1 MYEAMERLDIAL
13 TLDLGA
19 INSQSYQ
26 TELVRDIA
34 TRHPGLRIIICH
46 LSQPSLE
53 MEHDNALQRRW
64 EEQVLLAQQANVWL
78 DLSALPAY
86 AHGEAYPFPS
96 VGRWLRRAVELVGS
110 SKLLWGTDA
119 PGLLTVASYPQLLT
133 QMQTHLEFL
142 PEAEGVLGMNAQAAY
157 KLR

>member
-1 MYEAMERLDIAL
+1 MEQD
-13 TLDLGA
+13 
-19 INSQSYQ
+19 
-26 TELVRDIA
+26 
-34 TRHPGLRIIICH
+34 
-46 LSQPSLE
+46 SL
-53 MEHDNALQRRW
+53 LKSKW
-64 EEQVLLAQQANVWL
+64 KEQVLLAQHTNVWL
-78 DLSALPAY
+78 DLSALPAC

-142 PEAEGVLGMNAQAAY
+142 PEAEVMGVLGLNALAAY
-157 KLR
+157 KLN